1 MIRITRQEEFSAAHR
16 LYNPEWSE
24 EENYKIYGKCEHEN
38 YHGHNYIVEVSIK
51 ASVNFETGMAY
62 NLSDLK
68 EVMRVHVIDILDH
81 KNLNLDV
88 DSFTKKRIPTAEN
101 IAISIWEALV
111 DQLPKN
117 FLHRVRLYEN
127 QRNFVDYY
135 GE

>member
-24 EENYKIYGKCEHEN
+24 EENHKIYGKCEHEN

-51 ASVNFETGMAY
+51 ASVNFETGMVY